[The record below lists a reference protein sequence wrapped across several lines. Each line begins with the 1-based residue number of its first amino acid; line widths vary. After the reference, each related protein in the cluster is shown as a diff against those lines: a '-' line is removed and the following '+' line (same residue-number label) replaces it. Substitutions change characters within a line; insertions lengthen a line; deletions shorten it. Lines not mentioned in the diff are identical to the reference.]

1 MASTAELFDQA
12 YDLLCEGNPDEA
24 IALYKQVL
32 AIDPEHIDALH
43 ELAMA
48 YADKEMLD
56 EAIEAIER
64 MAKLTPDGPM
74 VYTDLSRFYQRKGMV
89 PEAEAQ
95 AAKARMLDWKQQLEE
110 KGKGRGEG

>member
-1 MASTAELFDQA
+1 MASAAELFDQA
-12 YDLLCEGNPDEA
+12 YELLCEGNPDEA
-24 IALYKQVL
+24 IALYKRAL

-56 EAIEAIER
+56 EAIETTKCLVE
-64 MAKLTPDGPM
+64 LTPDDPM

-89 PEAEAQ
+89 PEAEAR

-110 KGKGRGEG
+110 KKNEAES

>member
-1 MASTAELFDQA
+1 MASIAELLDQA
-12 YDLLCEGNPDEA
+12 YELLCEGKPDEA
-24 IALYKQVL
+24 IAMYKQVL
-32 AIDPEHIDALH
+32 ALDPQHTDALH

-56 EAIEAIER
+56 EAIETLKHLAE
-64 MAKLTPDGPM
+64 LTPDEPM

-95 AAKARMLDWKQQLEE
+95 AAKARMLDWKQQLQE
-110 KGKGRGEG
+110 KKKG